1 MKYEVATGEK
11 STVKI
16 TMTFSKDEWAQAN
29 DRAYL
34 ANRKKYAVN
43 GFRKG
48 KVPKHVLELYYG
60 KGLFY
65 EDALNDLFSMNYGTV
80 LQDKKDEF
88 TAVGDPSLSVEDL
101 SDEKVVLVAVTP
113 IKPDVT
119 IGQYKGIKINKFE
132 YTVTDADVDADIE
145 STRERIAEKG
155 EATGRAAQLK
165 DVAKI
170 DFVGKVDGKEFD
182 GGSAEGFDLTLGSH
196 QFIPGFEEQIVGMNV
211 GETKDIT
218 VTFPEDYQAEDLK
231 GKEAVFTVTLHK
243 LTESKLAP
251 LDDAFAK
258 KFGSENMDEYRK
270 KVRERLEKNAASRS
284 RNETENAIVAAI
296 AKTATAE
303 IPDAMIEK
311 QEDVSMQRMEYNLSY
326 QGIRMED
333 YLSYIGTTR
342 DEYKKNFEEE
352 ARRTVLNQL
361 VVEKLIELEKIT
373 ASQKEI
379 DAKVK
384 EQAASVGKD
393 AETYKKSM
401 DPRQFEYIEG
411 DIKVTKL
418 FDFLMAN
425 NEMVLFKEEKKD
437 GAKPAAKKTTAKKAE
452 GAAEEKPAAKKTTAK
467 KAEGAAE
474 TKTAAKKPAA
484 KKPAE
489 KAEGAAEKKPAAKK
503 PAAKKTVNADD
514 KKGE

>member
-1 MKYEVATGEK
+1 MKYEVATAEK

-16 TMTFSKDEWAQAN
+16 TMTFSREEWAEAN
-29 DRAYL
+29 DKAYL
-34 ANRKKYAVN
+34 ANRKRYSVN

-48 KVPKHVLELYYG
+48 KAPKHVLELYYG

-65 EDALNDLFSMNYGTV
+65 EEALNELFSRHYGTV
-80 LQDKKDEF
+80 LEEKKEEF

-101 SDEKVVLVAVTP
+101 SDDKVVLVAVTP
-113 IKPDVT
+113 VKPDVQ

-132 YTVTDADVDADIE
+132 YTVTDADVKADVE

-155 EATGRAAQLK
+155 EATGRPAQLK
-165 DVAKI
+165 DVAQI

-182 GGSAEGFDLTLGSH
+182 GGSAKGFDLTLGSH
-196 QFIPGFEEQIVGMNV
+196 QFIPGFEEQVVGMNV
-211 GETKDIT
+211 GETKDIS

-231 GKEAVFTVTLHK
+231 GKAAVFTVTLHK

-258 KFGSENMDEYRK
+258 KLGSENMEAYYA
-270 KVRERLEKNAASRS
+270 KVRERLERNAATRS
-284 RNETENAIVAAI
+284 RNETENAIIDEI

-311 QEDVSMQRMEYNLSY
+311 QEDASMQRMEYNLSY

-333 YLSYIGTTR
+333 YLNYIGTTR

-352 ARRTVLNQL
+352 ARRTVLKQL
-361 VVEKLIELEKIT
+361 IVEKLIEQENIT
-373 ASQKEI
+373 ASAEEI
-379 DAKVK
+379 DGKIK

-393 AETYKKSM
+393 AESYKKTM
-401 DPRQFEYIEG
+401 DPRQLEYIEG

-425 NEMVLFKEEKKD
+425 NEMVPFKEEK
-437 GAKPAAKKTTAKKAE
+437 AST
-452 GAAEEKPAAKKTTAK
+452 
-467 KAEGAAE
+467 
-474 TKTAAKKPAA
+474 KKPAA
-484 KKPAE
+484 KKSAKE
-489 KAEGAAEKKPAAKK
+489 SEGAGEEKPAAKK
-503 PAAKKTVNADD
+503 PAAKKTVKTDE
-514 KKGE
+514 KGE